1 MHSATLTEE
10 PGSLRAYE
18 QQEAL
23 PVEVSA
29 LSPMADEASADQRT
43 AARGILVG
51 AALAAVL
58 WAAIIG
64 FVITL
69 HH

>member
-1 MHSATLTEE
+1 
-10 PGSLRAYE
+10 
-18 QQEAL
+18 
-23 PVEVSA
+23 
-29 LSPMADEASADQRT
+29 MADEASADQRT